1 MVMDIFLPQE
11 VVIEL
16 DVGVAVLLQ
25 AGLGLPV
32 AGGVGAGL
40 DAAEV
45 VGDAGSEVVDVVVL
59 HRHHP
64 VRGALATVQRITA
77 KTLLL

>member
-1 MVMDIFLPQE
+1 MEP
-11 VVIEL
+11 
-16 DVGVAVLLQ
+16 DVSVAVPRQTSLT
-25 AGLGLPV
+25 LPV
-32 AGGVGAGL
+32 TGGYGAGL